1 MQPAI
6 ESTQFGEITIE
17 GKTYAHDVVI
27 GLDGTVRTRNK
38 RLSSAQYGTSHIIS
52 QDEALDVYTAGAVLL
67 IIGTGQT
74 GYVELSDAANE
85 YFKQHGCHVL
95 LLPTSQAIET
105 WNSVEEAA
113 IGLFHVTC

>member
-6 ESTQFGEITIE
+6 DSTHFGEITIK
-17 GKTYAHDVVI
+17 GTTYANDIVI
-27 GLDGTVRTRNK
+27 GLDGTIRNRNK

-52 QDEALDVYTAGAVLL
+52 LDEAIDVYATGAVLL
-67 IIGTGQT
+67 IVGTGQT
-74 GYVELSDAANE
+74 GYVELSNQANE

-95 LLPTSQAIET
+95 LLPTPQAVET

>member
-6 ESTQFGEITIE
+6 DSTQFGEITIE

-27 GLDGTVRTRNK
+27 GINGKVRNRNK
-38 RLSSAQYGTSHIIS
+38 RLSSAQYGTSHILS
-52 QDEALDVYTAGAVLL
+52 LDEARDVYAAGAALL
-67 IIGTGQT
+67 IVGTGQT
-74 GYVELSDAANE
+74 GYVELSEQANE

>member
-6 ESTQFGEITIE
+6 DSTHFGEITIE

-27 GLDGTVRTRNK
+27 GLDRMVRARNK
-38 RLSSAQYGTSHIIS
+38 RLSSAQFGTSHIIS
-52 QDEALDVYTAGAVLL
+52 LDEAIDVYATGAVLL
-67 IIGTGQT
+67 IVGTGQT
-74 GYVELSDAANE
+74 GCVELSDAANE
-85 YFKQHGCHVL
+85 YFRQHGCHVL
-95 LLPTSQAIET
+95 LLPTPQAVET